1 MVLRFG
7 LMADRER
14 DEKLIQSK
22 RELFDGLSRS
32 IRSKRTLRA
41 MEMVPRERFVP
52 PDSRHMAYLDV
63 ALSIGEGQTISQPY
77 VVALMIAS
85 LRLKPHER
93 VLEVGTGSGY
103 EAAVLAQLVPDGIV
117 VTVELL
123 TVLAVRA
130 RDAFNDLGYLNID
143 IEPAGA
149 TLGCPSRGPYNAI
162 VVAAAAPA
170 LPESLLA
177 QLAPGG
183 RMVIPVGTLEKQ
195 ELVHVLRTQEGLS
208 FRMLGPCR
216 FVPLIGDEGFPG
228 PR

>member
-1 MVLRFG
+1 
-7 LMADRER
+7 MADRER
-14 DEKLIQSK
+14 DEKLTQSK
-22 RELFDGLSRS
+22 KELFDALSRS
-32 IRSKRTLRA
+32 IRSKSVLRA
-41 MEMVPRERFVP
+41 MEKVPRERFVP
-52 PDSRHMAYLDV
+52 PDSRHMAYMDI

-77 VVALMIAS
+77 IVALMTAS
-85 LRLKPHER
+85 LRLKPHEK

-103 EAAVLAQLVPDGIV
+103 QAAVLAQLVPDGLV

-143 IEPAGA
+143 IEPAGEV
-149 TLGCPSRGPYNAI
+149 LGSPSRGRYNAI

-170 LPESLLA
+170 LPETLLA

-183 RMVIPVGTLEKQ
+183 RMVIPVGTLEQQ

-216 FVPLIGDEGFPG
+216 FVPLIGPEGFPG
-228 PR
+228 RR